1 MAVFSTCRA
10 KRSFASAPRL
20 PSPTR
25 QARSIDAPTLRGRMA
40 LIVDESNLLW
50 RRHKAWAIID
60 YRCSHAC
67 STMAFSRRIGA
78 GYSRLGG
85 VGSLYS
91 GESACCATEKAW
103 DLSALGDNGSPIRW
117 NRLGNQN
124 GEFEEFRQVKARVGL
139 QRSADSGCLR
149 TQQDAVEE
157 KESFAVCRKY
167 PRRRVR
173 DSIGCYKVL
182 GPRGARA
189 ADGRWW
195 CSLRVGK
202 KKNKVPR

>member
-1 MAVFSTCRA
+1 MTIFSTCRA

-50 RRHKAWAIID
+50 RRHRAWAIID

-91 GESACCATEKAW
+91 GESACCATQKAW
-103 DLSALGDNGSPIRW
+103 DLSALGDNVSPIRW
-117 NRLGNQN
+117 NRWAIRMGNLKN
-124 GEFEEFRQVKARVGL
+124 SDKSKRG
-139 QRSADSGCLR
+139 SG
-149 TQQDAVEE
+149 
-157 KESFAVCRKY
+157 F
-167 PRRRVR
+167 
-173 DSIGCYKVL
+173 
-182 GPRGARA
+182 
-189 ADGRWW
+189 
-195 CSLRVGK
+195 
-202 KKNKVPR
+202 

>member
-1 MAVFSTCRA
+1 
-10 KRSFASAPRL
+10 
-20 PSPTR
+20 
-25 QARSIDAPTLRGRMA
+25 MA

-91 GESACCATEKAW
+91 GESACCATESVG
-103 DLSALGDNGSPIRW
+103 LVGLGRQCFANQVEQM
-117 NRLGNQN
+117 GNQY

-157 KESFAVCRKY
+157 KESTT
-167 PRRRVR
+167 
-173 DSIGCYKVL
+173 
-182 GPRGARA
+182 
-189 ADGRWW
+189 ADCGL
-195 CSLRVGK
+195 SQIHKEASVGK
-202 KKNKVPR
+202 HRML